1 MTEQEAE
8 PTVLE
13 GLAVHGRGPEDRC
26 HQKPQASEE
35 LLFPK
40 ECHHQILKLHSSL
53 PTSGEEEAARTCH
66 PRLP

>member
-1 MTEQEAE
+1 MPIKEEV

-13 GLAVHGRGPEDRC
+13 GLEDQGRGPEDRC

-35 LLFPK
+35 LLCRK
-40 ECHHQILKLHSSL
+40 ECHHQILQLHSSL

-66 PRLP
+66 ARLP

>member
-1 MTEQEAE
+1 MPIKEEV

-13 GLAVHGRGPEDRC
+13 VLEDQGRGSEDRC

-35 LLFPK
+35 LLCRK
-40 ECHHQILKLHSSL
+40 ECHHQILQLHSSL

-66 PRLP
+66 ARLP

>member
-35 LLFPK
+35 LLLPK
-40 ECHHQILKLHSSL
+40 KHHHQLLQLHLRL
-53 PTSGEEEAARTCH
+53 PASGEEEAA
-66 PRLP
+66 